1 MKDTLVF
8 TVCQRP
14 FYFREVLAS
23 WGEVRGIQDWR
34 VIFMI
39 EPTDQTQAQ
48 VAAIDAFRHP
58 DKQLVFNHERL
69 GVLVNPWEGFE
80 RAFSSGAEY
89 VVIGEEDL
97 VVSEDV
103 LEFQSWAKREFQ
115 GRSEVFGVMS
125 QMQGAFETDDSSAV
139 ALVQDFNPWV
149 WGTWKDRW
157 YSVLRDTWDKDYSS
171 GGAADSGWDWNIA
184 KRILPSRGGFMA
196 VPGASRSQNIGQHL
210 GVHALP
216 EAFDGTQAKTFRSM
230 RPRCE
235 YGLVNADNR

>member
-1 MKDTLVF
+1 M
-8 TVCQRP
+8 
-14 FYFREVLAS
+14 
-23 WGEVRGIQDWR
+23 
-34 VIFMI
+34 
-39 EPTDQTQAQ
+39 
-48 VAAIDAFRHP
+48 
-58 DKQLVFNHERL
+58 
-69 GVLVNPWEGFE
+69 
-80 RAFSSGAEY
+80 
-89 VVIGEEDL
+89 IGEEDL

-125 QMQGAFETDDSSAV
+125 QMQGAFETDDPSAV

-149 WGTWKDRW
+149 WGTWKDRRAP
-157 YSVLRDTWDKDYSS
+157 VLRYTWDKDYSS

-196 VPGASRSQNIGQHL
+196 VPGHH
-210 GVHALP
+210 GVRTSVSTWGCMHP